1 MQINEARE
9 VRTTCPYCGVGCGVL
24 AKVAADGEITVRGD
38 PDHPANFGRLCS
50 KGSALAETTDL
61 EGRLLHPEIHGRRA
75 GWDEALDLVA
85 STFSQ
90 TIAEHGPD
98 SVALYVSGQLLTED
112 YYVANKLMKGFIGS
126 ANIDTNSRLCMASS
140 VAGHRRAF
148 GSDTVPGNYDDL
160 ELADLIVL
168 VGSNLAWCHPVLY
181 QRIAAAREKRPEMK
195 VVLIDPRRTM
205 TSDIA
210 DMHLAIAPD
219 GDVALFTGLL
229 AYLGQHNALD
239 RTYITAHTTG
249 FGQALFAAS
258 ALDLAGIAAATG
270 LGEDEL
276 GRFYSL
282 FAATAKTVTVYS
294 QGVNQSSSG
303 TDKVNAIINCHL
315 ATGSI
320 GKPGAGPFSVTGQ
333 PNAMGGREVGGMANM
348 LAAHM
353 ELENPEHRNRVQ
365 RFWNA
370 PAVAEKPG
378 LKAVEM
384 FEAVADGRIK
394 ALWIMATN
402 PVDSMPDA
410 DAVEAAIKACP
421 FVVVSD
427 VLGETDTVRHAHVR
441 LPAAAWGEKDG
452 TVTNSERRI
461 SRQRAFLTTPGEARA
476 DWWIIAEVAKRMGF
490 GEAFSHVSP
499 ADIFAEHAALSAFE
513 NDSARDFDI
522 GAYADVDAETYE
534 ELAPF
539 QWPAPSQATPL
550 WPAGHLPRKG
560 GDRLSSRPSLISNAA
575 RGEPAPKLPISPLAG
590 EMAGRPEGGAQAE
603 SEKDLGVQARRAS
616 LTTRFFAN
624 GNFYTPDRK
633 ARFIA
638 IRPAAQTRTS
648 LDYPLV
654 LNTGRVRDHWHTM
667 TRTGRSTRLSQHM
680 AEPFVEIHPSD
691 AQHFDIGDA
700 EIVRVSTA
708 HGEVLVRALVTA
720 RQRQGS
726 VFVPMHWTDQFS
738 ARARVDALVAPT
750 TDAISGQPASKNVA
764 ARIERFAATA
774 FGFAV
779 LAERPASIDADYW
792 SLARSPAG
800 WRLEIALQDS
810 RDWTGLAA
818 ALLGMEG
825 ETLAYH
831 DIAGGHHRFARFAG
845 NRLVGALYLAP
856 TPVAVSRGWAVEQ
869 LGADHADRQARLAI
883 VAGRPGG
890 NSVDRGAIVC
900 ACFGVGANQI
910 AEAVR
915 GGCTSVAA
923 IGAALHAGT
932 NCGSCRAEIK
942 TIIDGRRLQA
952 AE

>member
-1 MQINEARE
+1 MEIDEARE

-24 AKVAADGEITVRGD
+24 AKVAANGEITVRGD

-50 KGSALAETTDL
+50 KGSALAETIDL
-61 EGRLLHPEIHGRRA
+61 DGRLLYPQIHGRRTD
-75 GWDEALDLVA
+75 WDEALDLVA
-85 STFSQ
+85 STFSR

-98 SVALYVSGQLLTED
+98 AVAFYVSGQLLTED

-148 GSDTVPGNYDDL
+148 GSDTVPGSYEDL

-195 VVLIDPRRTM
+195 VVLVDPRRTM

-229 AYLGQHNALD
+229 AYLGQHNTLD

-249 FGQALFAAS
+249 FGQAFFAAS
-258 ALDLAGIAAATG
+258 ALDLAGVAAATG

-276 GRFYSL
+276 VRFYSL

-315 ATGSI
+315 ATGRI

-333 PNAMGGREVGGMANM
+333 PNAMGGREVGGLANM

-353 ELENPEHRNRVQ
+353 EIENPEHRDRVQ
-365 RFWNA
+365 RFWSA
-370 PAVAEKPG
+370 PDIPEEPG

-384 FEAVADGRIK
+384 FQAVADGRIK
-394 ALWIMATN
+394 ALWIVATN

-427 VLGETDTVRHAHVR
+427 ILAKTDTVRHAHVR

-461 SRQRAFLTTPGEARA
+461 SRQRAFLATPGEARA

-490 GEAFSHVSP
+490 GEAFSHPSP

-513 NDSARDFDI
+513 NDGARDFDI
-522 GAYADVDAETYE
+522 GAYGGVDAEGYDA
-534 ELAPF
+534 LAPF
-539 QWPAPSQATPL
+539 QWPAPSPGTPL
-550 WPAGHLPRKG
+550 WPAGHLPLKG
-560 GDRLSSRPSLISNAA
+560 GDRMSPSFSPIATIAEEATSA
-575 RGEPAPKLPISPLAG
+575 KLPISPFEG
-590 EMAGRPEGGAQAE
+590 EMAGRPEGGAW
-603 SEKDLGVQARRAS
+603 RRPEVRS
-616 LTTRFFAN
+616 TRFFAN
-624 GNFYTPDRK
+624 GGFYTPDRK
-633 ARFIA
+633 ARFIP
-638 IRPAAQTRTS
+638 IRPVPQTRTNEKF
-648 LDYPLV
+648 PLV

-667 TRTGRSTRLSQHM
+667 TRTGKSPRLSQHL
-680 AEPFVEIHPSD
+680 AEPFAEIHPAD
-691 AQHFDIGDA
+691 AQHFGIGDA
-700 EIVRVSTA
+700 DILRVSTE
-708 HGEVLVRALVTA
+708 HGEVLLRALVTV
-720 RQRQGS
+720 RQRPGS

-738 ARARVDALVAPT
+738 ARARVDALVAPI
-750 TDAISGQPASKNVA
+750 TDPISGQPASKNVA
-764 ARIERFAATA
+764 ARVERFAAVA

-792 SLARSPAG
+792 SLARCAAG
-800 WRLEIALQDS
+800 WRLELALEAD
-810 RDWTGLAA
+810 RDWPDFAA
-818 ALLGMEG
+818 SLFGADAPG

-831 DIAGGHHRFARFAG
+831 DVAGGHYRFARFTG
-845 NRLVGALYLAP
+845 SRLTGALYLAP
-856 TPVAVSRGWAVEQ
+856 RPVAVSRGWAVEQ
-869 LGADHADRQARLAI
+869 LSADHADRRGRLAI

-890 NSVDRGAIVC
+890 NSVDRGAVVC
-900 ACFGVGANQI
+900 SCFGVGANQI

-915 GGCTSVAA
+915 GGCVSVEA
-923 IGAALHAGT
+923 IGATLHAGT
-932 NCGSCRAEIK
+932 NCGSCRAEIR
-942 TIIDGRRLQA
+942 TIIEARRLHA

>member
-1 MQINEARE
+1 MQIDEARE

-50 KGSALAETTDL
+50 KGSALAETIDL
-61 EGRLLHPEIHGRRA
+61 DGRLLYPEIHGRRTD
-75 GWDEALDLVA
+75 WDEALDLVA

-90 TIAEHGPD
+90 TIAEHGPG
-98 SVALYVSGQLLTED
+98 SVAFYVSGQLLTED

-148 GSDTVPGNYDDL
+148 GSDTVPGNYEDL

-239 RTYITAHTTG
+239 RTYITSHTTG

-270 LGEDEL
+270 LSEDEL
-276 GRFYSL
+276 ARFYSL

-294 QGVNQSSSG
+294 QGVNQSSAG

-315 ATGSI
+315 AAGRI

-353 ELENPEHRNRVQ
+353 EIENPEHRERVQ

-370 PAVAEKPG
+370 PTVAEKPG

-384 FEAVADGRIK
+384 FQAVADGRIK

-427 VLGETDTVRHAHVR
+427 VLAKTDTVRHAHVR
-441 LPAAAWGEKDG
+441 LPATAWGEKDG

-461 SRQRAFLTTPGEARA
+461 SRQRAFLATPGEARA

-499 ADIFAEHAALSAFE
+499 ANIFAEHAALSTFE
-513 NDSARDFDI
+513 NDGARDFDI
-522 GAYADVDAETYE
+522 GAYAGIDAGTYE

-539 QWPAPSQATPL
+539 QWPAPSQGTPL
-550 WPAGHLPRKG
+550 WPAGHLPLKG
-560 GDRLSSRPSLISNAA
+560 GDWMSPPVSPIVAIA
-575 RGEPAPKLPISPLAG
+575 EKVVPAKLPISPFEG
-590 EMAGRPEGGAQAE
+590 EMAGRPEGR
-603 SEKDLGVQARRAS
+603 ARRQPEVKS
-616 LTTRFFAN
+616 TRFFAN
-624 GNFYTPDRK
+624 GNFYTPDGK

-648 LDYPLV
+648 PDFPLV

-667 TRTGRSTRLSQHM
+667 TRTGKSPRLSQHL

-691 AQHFDIGDA
+691 AQHFGIGDA

-708 HGEVLVRALVTA
+708 HGEVLVRALVTV

-792 SLARSPAG
+792 SLARGPAG

-810 RDWTGLAA
+810 RDWTGFAA

-869 LGADHADRQARLAI
+869 LGADHANRQARLAI

-923 IGAALHAGT
+923 IGAVLHAGT

>member
-1 MQINEARE
+1 MEIDEARE

-50 KGSALAETTDL
+50 KGSALAETIDL
-61 EGRLLHPEIHGRRA
+61 DGRLLHPEIHGRRTD
-75 GWDEALDLVA
+75 WDEALDLVA

-90 TIAEHGPD
+90 TITEHGPD
-98 SVALYVSGQLLTED
+98 AVAFYVSGQLLTED
-112 YYVANKLMKGFIGS
+112 YYVANKLMKGFVGS

-148 GSDTVPGNYDDL
+148 GSDTVPGSYEDL

-276 GRFYSL
+276 ARFYSL

-315 ATGSI
+315 ATGRI
-320 GKPGAGPFSVTGQ
+320 GQPGAGPFSVTGQ

-353 ELENPEHRNRVQ
+353 EIENSEHRDRVQ

-370 PAVAEKPG
+370 PTVAEKPG

-384 FEAVADGRIK
+384 FQAVADGRIK

-410 DAVEAAIKACP
+410 YAVEAAIKACP

-461 SRQRAFLTTPGEARA
+461 SRQRAFLATPGEAKP
-476 DWWIIAEVAKRMGF
+476 DWWIIGEVASRMGF
-490 GEAFSHVSP
+490 GEAFSHTSP
-499 ADIFAEHAALSAFE
+499 ADIFAEHAALSTFE
-513 NDSARDFDI
+513 NGGARDFDI
-522 GAYADVDAETYE
+522 GTYAGVDGNAYEV
-534 ELAPF
+534 LAPF
-539 QWPAPSQATPL
+539 QWPAPASPSPLRGGSARALSEAKQAGRGGVGGEVSTSQS
-550 WPAGHLPRKG
+550 
-560 GDRLSSRPSLISNAA
+560 RLNEVESSRAD
-575 RGEPAPKLPISPLAG
+575 K
-590 EMAGRPEGGAQAE
+590 AGRQLEG
-603 SEKDLGVQARRAS
+603 GVQAEHSSAS
-616 LTTRFFAN
+616 TRFFAN
-624 GNFYTPDRK
+624 GGYYTPDRK

-638 IRPAAQTRTS
+638 IRPTAQTRTS
-648 LDYPLV
+648 PDYPLV

-667 TRTGRSTRLSQHM
+667 TRTGKSPRLSQHM
-680 AEPFVEIHPSD
+680 AEPFVEIHPGD
-691 AQHFDIGDA
+691 AQHFGIGDA
-700 EIVRVSTA
+700 DIVRVSSA
-708 HGEVLVRALVTA
+708 YGEVLVRALVTV

-738 ARARVDALVAPT
+738 ARARIDALVAPI
-750 TDAISGQPASKNVA
+750 TDAISGQPASKNIA
-764 ARIERFAATA
+764 GRIERFAATA

-779 LAERPASIDADYW
+779 LAERPASIDAEYW
-792 SLARSPAG
+792 SLARCPAG
-800 WRLEIALQDS
+800 WRLEIALQS
-810 RDWTGLAA
+810 GRDWTGFAA
-818 ALLGMEG
+818 ALFGPEG

-845 NRLVGALYLAP
+845 SRLVGALYLAP

-869 LGADHADRQARLAI
+869 LGTDHADRQARLAI

-923 IGAALHAGT
+923 IGTVLHAGT